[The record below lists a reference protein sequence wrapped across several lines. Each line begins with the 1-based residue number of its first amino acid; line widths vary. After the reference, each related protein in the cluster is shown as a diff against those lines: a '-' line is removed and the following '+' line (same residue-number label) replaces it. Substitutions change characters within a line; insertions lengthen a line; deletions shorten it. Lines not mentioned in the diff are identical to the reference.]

1 MITKTT
7 AGISISV
14 KPKFVEKLSYLV
26 EKSFVFEYKIIIEN
40 TNFDSVKLLTRE
52 WYIFDS
58 LDEPYEIEG
67 LGVIGEQPVLNTNQK
82 HIYSS
87 YCELKSEI
95 GYMQGYYNFINLS
108 TNKKFKVAI
117 PRFMLIYP
125 GKYN

>member
-40 TNFDSVKLLTRE
+40 TNFDAVKLLTRE

-67 LGVIGEQPVLNTNQK
+67 LGVIGEQPVLETN
-82 HIYSS
+82 
-87 YCELKSEI
+87 
-95 GYMQGYYNFINLS
+95 
-108 TNKKFKVAI
+108 
-117 PRFMLIYP
+117 
-125 GKYN
+125 